1 MPEFLMKKVS
11 MSQVA
16 AWMLAALMTGAA
28 GGGIAAPDMS
38 SVVNQN
44 TTAIAKNTAEIKE
57 IRELIRQ
64 LELSGARVEEQFAG
78 LKAGQDRIEKKL
90 ERLR

>member
-1 MPEFLMKKVS
+1 MPDFLMKKVS

-16 AWMLAALMTGAA
+16 AWILAALMTGAA

-38 SVVNQN
+38 VAVMQN
-44 TTAIAKNTAEIKE
+44 SQD
-57 IRELIRQ
+57 IRDMKELIRQ

-90 ERLR
+90 ERLK